1 MQKNIAPNTISGFTT
16 FNLMTRISLLE
27 SIMERGDD
35 ESEILKGMFDE
46 IMKIIRQKQIKME
59 SIVQKA
65 TEQDMISHDSFN
77 RIYKILS
84 EYGKKK
90 QWM

>member
-1 MQKNIAPNTISGFTT
+1 MK
-16 FNLMTRISLLE
+16 RD
-27 SIMERGDD
+27 DD

-59 SIVQKA
+59 SIVQRA
-65 TEQDMISHDSFN
+65 VEQDMISQDSFN

-84 EYGKKK
+84 EHGKKK

>member
-1 MQKNIAPNTISGFTT
+1 MK
-16 FNLMTRISLLE
+16 R
-27 SIMERGDD
+27 DYD

-46 IMKIIRQKQIKME
+46 IMKIIHQKQIKIE

-65 TEQDMISHDSFN
+65 TEQDMISQDSFN
-77 RIYKILS
+77 RIYKVLS

>member
-1 MQKNIAPNTISGFTT
+1 
-16 FNLMTRISLLE
+16 MTRISLLDI
-27 SIMERGDD
+27 IMEHDD

-59 SIVQKA
+59 SIVQRA
-65 TEQDMISHDSFN
+65 TEQDMISQDSFN
-77 RIYKILS
+77 RIYNILS

>member
-1 MQKNIAPNTISGFTT
+1 
-16 FNLMTRISLLE
+16 
-27 SIMERGDD
+27 MERDD
-35 ESEILKGMFDE
+35 ESEILKGMFEE
-46 IMKIIRQKQIKME
+46 IMKIISQKQIKIE

-65 TEQDMISHDSFN
+65 TEQDMISQDSFN